1 MTENGTILYK
11 LDLEELSKPIPMV
24 GSVCLAPYLK
34 LDTWTPVEAC
44 LLVCGIDPKMT
55 IRYDK
60 GTGTDWVIVFTDM
73 RTILDERSYSFTN
86 CDLFRDADRVLELWN
101 SQENPRQKIKP
112 VEFVKWCEIR
122 GINTEWI
129 TNADEWP
136 GYVLSQTE
144 AVADDGAG
152 NQAAT
157 EPASANEFEFSEL
170 LHKPSHKDDWFEVI
184 DDMTKAFYRE
194 HNEMP
199 TVAQAWT
206 QLCQNPPH
214 CHGIKPD
221 DDETSLTMPGA
232 GRPLTKRSF
241 RRRWV
246 KYTAESSP
254 FKPN

>member
-1 MTENGTILYK
+1 MIEKYFIAPALVGEELEKHMEELNNGTTWQSYKGEYAAQISTLVQDGVRKGKIILRESPSFWPAMPEGMDMTGYEINNHCLVSWDEARK
-11 LDLEELSKPIPMV
+11 YLSEQTACGFPIIPPW
-24 GSVCLAPYLK
+24 G
-34 LDTWTPVEAC
+34 E
-44 LLVCGIDPKMT
+44 PK
-55 IRYDK
+55 
-60 GTGTDWVIVFTDM
+60 
-73 RTILDERSYSFTN
+73 
-86 CDLFRDADRVLELWN
+86 A
-101 SQENPRQKIKP
+101 
-112 VEFVKWCEIR
+112 
-122 GINTEWI
+122 
-129 TNADEWP
+129 
-136 GYVLSQTE
+136 E
-144 AVADDGAG
+144 AVGNSGKG

-199 TVAQAWT
+199 TEAQAWT

-214 CHGIKPD
+214 CYGIRPD

-246 KYTAESSP
+246 KYTAKLSP